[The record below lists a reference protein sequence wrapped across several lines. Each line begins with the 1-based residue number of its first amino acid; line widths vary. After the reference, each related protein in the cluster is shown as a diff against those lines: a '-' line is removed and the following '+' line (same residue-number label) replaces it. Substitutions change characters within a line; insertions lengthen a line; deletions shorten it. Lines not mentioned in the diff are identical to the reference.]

1 MIWAR
6 TSPHQDNPVQRT
18 ETSEFLMQ
26 RMRNRFGVSLLLW
39 GVLSTSGLLADNKP
53 VPVAADVS
61 YGPHP
66 HQLLDIY
73 VPTKGNGPFPVLIWY
88 GGIWEPSKHVPDL
101 NHFLPE
107 QIAVI
112 GVQTRTLTDGMKEQ
126 ATPPVSYVMNDA
138 CRAVQF
144 VRWNA
149 AKWNLDP
156 QRIAAGGSSQGA
168 LPALYVGGAADHA
181 DPTSDDP
188 VARVS
193 SRVTCVAAHRS
204 QPSIDPQR
212 MQQWVPGVKWGAPS
226 LGCGFEESLKR
237 RDELLPLIEKWS
249 PDALLRQGAAPIYF
263 ENNWGLTQPENVTEN
278 DHKVHSP
285 AWGLGFQKLAQQAG
299 VVCCVK
305 FPGHPTDGYKDFRDF
320 ITQELQPDDRP
331 DVATAHLGPLA
342 LAVQPFMDDHTI
354 AGAVMLVATSDRILD
369 IEVLGYADPFTRQPM
384 TENAV
389 FRLASITKTFTA
401 VSVTMLQDQGKLNVD
416 DPVANYLP
424 EFKAQRVG
432 VDQPDGTV
440 VQQTTSHPLLI
451 RELLSH
457 MSGFTNTPRHDETL
471 ALEQQS
477 KNLAAEPLP
486 FDPGTHYEYC
496 NKNFTVLGRLIE
508 VVSGTSYAGFI
519 KTNITDPLGMKD
531 TTFWPTSE
539 QLGRLVEA
547 YGSIDHE
554 PWFTPRDIFRFDP
567 SSPPTVPHPAGG
579 ILSTATDLASYG
591 QMLLNGGVLDGRRY
605 LTESAVRQ
613 MSSTQTEHFV
623 DKNGENG
630 YGFGFSTTRYVS
642 QDRTVVSP
650 GAFGHGGAWSTD
662 LWIDPQRKLVM
673 IILMQQAGY
682 LPGKDRGLIIKPYRD
697 RVYKVYANRP
707 EGL

>member
-1 MIWAR
+1 
-6 TSPHQDNPVQRT
+6 
-18 ETSEFLMQ
+18 MQ
-26 RMRNRFGVSLLLW
+26 KMRNRLGVSLLLW
-39 GVLSTSGLLADNKP
+39 GVFSTSGLLAESPP

-61 YGPHP
+61 YSPHP
-66 HQLLDIY
+66 HQLLDVY
-73 VPTKGNGPFPVLIWY
+73 VPTKGDGPFPVLIWY

-126 ATPPVSYVMNDA
+126 APAPVSYVMNDA

-168 LPALYVGGAADHA
+168 LPALYVGCAADHA

-188 VARVS
+188 VTRVS
-193 SRVTCVAAHRS
+193 SRVTCVAAHRC

-212 MQQWVPGVKWGAPS
+212 MQQWVPGAKWGAPS

-263 ENNWGLTQPENVTEN
+263 ENNWGLTRPDNVTE
-278 DHKVHSP
+278 DDYKVHSP
-285 AWGLGFQKLAQQAG
+285 ASGLGFQKLAQQAG
-299 VVCCVK
+299 VVCYVK
-305 FPGHPTDGYKDFRDF
+305 FPGHPTDGYRDIWDF
-320 ITQELQPDDRP
+320 TVQKLQPDV
-331 DVATAHLGPLA
+331 VAAHPGPLA
-342 LAVQPFMDDHTI
+342 SAVQPFMDDHTI
-354 AGAVMLVATSDRILD
+354 AGAVMLVATPDRILD
-369 IEVLGYADPFTRQPM
+369 VEVLGYADPFTRRPM

-389 FRLASITKTFTA
+389 FCQASITKTFTA
-401 VSVTMLQDQGKLNVD
+401 VAVMMLQDQGKLNLD
-416 DPVANYLP
+416 DPVAKYLP
-424 EFKAQRVG
+424 EFKDQMVAVQ
-432 VDQPDGTV
+432 QPDQTDA
-440 VQQTTSHPLLI
+440 QPTTSHPLLI

-457 MSGFTNTPRHDETL
+457 MSGFTNASRHDETL

-519 KTNITDPLGMKD
+519 KTNITDRLGMKD
-531 TTFWPTSE
+531 TIFWPTSE
-539 QLGRLVEA
+539 QLGRLVKA
-547 YGSIDHE
+547 YGSIDHA
-554 PWFTPRDIFRFDP
+554 PWFTAREIFRFDP
-567 SSPPTVPHPAGG
+567 SASPTVPHPAGG
-579 ILSTATDLASYG
+579 ILSTAADLARYG
-591 QMLLNGGVLDGRRY
+591 QMLLNGGVLDDRRY
-605 LTESAVRQ
+605 LSESAVRQ
-613 MSSTQTEHFV
+613 MSSTQTGHFL

-630 YGFGFSTTRYVS
+630 YGFGFSTSRFVS
-642 QDRTVVSP
+642 EDPTVVSP

-673 IILMQQAGY
+673 IILMQQACY
-682 LPGKDRGLIIKPYRD
+682 LSGKDRGLIIKPFRD
-697 RVYKVYANRP
+697 RVYKVYAKRP